1 MISSREIETLRL
13 RTQVKARAMEARCRA
28 AGKPILIYSTLRD
41 AESQDDLY
49 AQGRTKPGRIV
60 TNAKG
65 GDSYHQ
71 YGVAFDFVPII
82 NGVTNW
88 GDTARY
94 RECAAIGKHCGL
106 EWGGDF
112 KSFKDMPHMQDTL
125 GYSVA
130 DYKAGRTTT

>member
-1 MISSREIETLRL
+1 MINSRDLEELRP
-13 RTQVKARAMEARCRA
+13 RTRVKAMAFEANCRA
-28 AGKPILIYSTLRD
+28 VGKPVLIYCTYRDVEAQD
-41 AESQDDLY
+41 AEY
-49 AQGRTKPGRIV
+49 AKGRTKPGKIV

-65 GDSYHQ
+65 GDSFHQ
-71 YGVAFDFVPII
+71 YRVAFDFVPLI

-88 GDTARY
+88 GDKARY
-94 RECAAIGKHCGL
+94 RECAEIGKQCGL